1 MYLLVILTSAAK
13 LTFQSPELWV
23 YLLGLS
29 VLLFIALRRVRARQN
44 PLNDELYSKTVAIEH
59 VQSGVAWIRP
69 DGVIRSLNPA
79 FAEMLGGPA
88 RDFVGRSWY
97 ELFARQEN
105 ARLQEAYSQMLLLGK
120 ANLDASGK
128 RADGTHTGLKVRLA
142 AVHDHK
148 MRFMGH
154 HCLVVDPTKE
164 RLVEKQIREQPESGV
179 SNPVTA

>member
-1 MYLLVILTSAAK
+1 
-13 LTFQSPELWV
+13 V

-29 VLLFIALRRVRARQN
+29 VLLFIALRRVLARQN

-69 DGVIRSLNPA
+69 DGVIRTLNPA
-79 FAEMLGGPA
+79 FSEILEGPA

-97 ELFARQEN
+97 ELFAEEEN

-128 RADGTHTGLKVRLA
+128 RANGTYAGLKVRLA

-154 HCLVVDPTKE
+154 HCLVVDPAKE
-164 RLVEKQIREQPESGV
+164 RLPEEQIPEQPKS
-179 SNPVTA
+179 SLSSPVTA